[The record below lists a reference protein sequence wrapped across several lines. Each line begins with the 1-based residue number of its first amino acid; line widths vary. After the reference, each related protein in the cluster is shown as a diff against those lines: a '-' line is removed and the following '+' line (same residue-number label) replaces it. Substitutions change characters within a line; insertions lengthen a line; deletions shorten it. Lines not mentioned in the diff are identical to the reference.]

1 MLLYLIGGVIIGLV
15 LGILIKSPKPT
26 GIVEVN
32 MYDANKDMFVLRIN
46 EPNDFFHKNSV
57 VFKVVREQDA
67 SK

>member
-26 GIVEVN
+26 GVVEVN
-32 MYDANKDMFVLRIN
+32 MYDANKDLFVLRID
-46 EPNDFFHKNSV
+46 EPEDFFHKNSV
-57 VFKVVREQDA
+57 VFKVIREQDT